1 MMVGPG
7 WDVGGRRDWERWSG
21 QPLRLPGGWGR
32 GREPSRRR
40 PRALAWLQ
48 GDGKFTPAI
57 TLLLPI
63 MTVTLLSTYY
73 FLRTM
78 LSTSHI
84 LIHLTFT
91 TMLEGGSL
99 VPPFSSQ
106 VRELRH
112 REVKPHARG
121 DMLKV
126 KPL

>member
-1 MMVGPG
+1 MT
-7 WDVGGRRDWERWSG
+7 
-21 QPLRLPGGWGR
+21 
-32 GREPSRRR
+32 SRRR

-57 TLLLPI
+57 TLLPPI
-63 MTVTLLSTYY
+63 MTVTLLSTYC
-73 FLRTM
+73 FLRAM
-78 LSTSHI
+78 LSTSHV

-112 REVKPHARG
+112 REVKQHAHG
-121 DMLKV
+121 DILKV